1 MNNDKTSATNDTQT
15 AYREYIRQV
24 VDMIH
29 DIGRLKRL
37 FHLAVSLRRKE
48 QAEPTHVDRKMEAIT
63 RADERRAACVR
74 LLEEVKDEKAL
85 ERIFWTINARVTR

>member
-1 MNNDKTSATNDTQT
+1 MNDTHT
-15 AYREYIRQV
+15 AYREYILQV

-48 QAEPTHVDRKMEAIT
+48 QAEPTRVDRKMEAIT

-74 LLEEVKDEKAL
+74 ILDEVKDEKAL
-85 ERIFWTINARVTR
+85 ERIYWFMNSILVR